1 MTFLRKNRQRRR
13 VGQGRV
19 FRIEALEDRA
29 LLAASAE
36 TFTGPSLN
44 DLIVLAQ
51 QGENTA
57 PAAIDRV
64 VEALAT
70 QLTSGP
76 LTDLTDG
83 AVDGNGFVTEV
94 QSLEASYA
102 QYVDQTLLPEFPNV
116 DTLLQLEGQ
125 RIVADETA
133 LNQQSSVGL
142 LSSSDFAARPKPPST
157 R

>member
-13 VGQGRV
+13 VDQGRV
-19 FRIEALEDRA
+19 FCIEALEERA

-44 DLIVLAQ
+44 DLIVLTQ

-64 VEALAT
+64 VEVLAT

-83 AVDGNGFVTEV
+83 AVDGNGFVTRSKAWRRV
-94 QSLEASYA
+94 
-102 QYVDQTLLPEFPNV
+102 TRN
-116 DTLLQLEGQ
+116 T
-125 RIVADETA
+125 
-133 LNQQSSVGL
+133 
-142 LSSSDFAARPKPPST
+142 ST
-157 R
+157 RRSCPSFPTLTHCSS